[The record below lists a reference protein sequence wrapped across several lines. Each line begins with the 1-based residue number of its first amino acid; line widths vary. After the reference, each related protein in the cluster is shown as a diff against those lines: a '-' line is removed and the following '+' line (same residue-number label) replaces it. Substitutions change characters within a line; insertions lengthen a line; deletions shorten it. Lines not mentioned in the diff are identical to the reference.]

1 MISVDLLLIIFLQN
15 QGNKSR
21 VEQLIKKS
29 LVMEVKRT
37 IISRVWGV
45 LLWVLM
51 LVCLGL
57 FGTTIGKMLKIVV
70 E

>member
-1 MISVDLLLIIFLQN
+1 MISIDSILIIFLHY
-15 QGNKSR
+15 QGRKSR
-21 VEQLIKKS
+21 VLLEKLIKKI

-37 IISRVWGV
+37 WISRVWDV

-57 FGTTIGKMLKIVV
+57 FGTM
-70 E
+70 

>member
-37 IISRVWGV
+37 IISRVWGL

-51 LVCLGL
+51 LVCLGA
-57 FGTTIGKMLKIVV
+57 FGT
-70 E
+70 